1 MSELY
6 QIAND
11 EWLLVLKKY
20 IGEGRGLLPVT
31 IDYEAA
37 EKELG
42 EFAISLLTDPIEN
55 DAEWTR
61 RVVDAALG
69 ASE

>member
-1 MSELY
+1 MGELY
-6 QIAND
+6 RISND

-37 EKELG
+37 AIQSGLWARGMED
-42 EFAISLLTDPIEN
+42 FARAHSKSI
-55 DAEWTR
+55 
-61 RVVDAALG
+61 VDAALG
-69 ASE
+69 STDG